1 MLLKIA
7 SQTSAMNS
15 KYEPEELKLNALFF
29 LFFFFLQMILNYN
42 LIIAVMEE
50 ASFLMQADGLPY
62 ICVRGIPQRQ
72 WAQNVHRW

>member
-29 LFFFFLQMILNYN
+29 FLFFFPSDDLELQSNN
-42 LIIAVMEE
+42 SCDGRSLISNA
-50 ASFLMQADGLPY
+50 G
-62 ICVRGIPQRQ
+62 
-72 WAQNVHRW
+72 